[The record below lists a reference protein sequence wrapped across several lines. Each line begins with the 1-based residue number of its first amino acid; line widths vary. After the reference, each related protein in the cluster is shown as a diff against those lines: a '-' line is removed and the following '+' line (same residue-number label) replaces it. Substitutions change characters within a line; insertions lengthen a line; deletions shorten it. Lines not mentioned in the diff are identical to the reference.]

1 MKLQRV
7 LDVCFPI
14 VLAVGLIAFEP
25 MSLMSAARA
34 QVAEDAATKLT
45 ATECR
50 PEGTSQYTSQ
60 DYGLLMD
67 MLAYDRGQGFMSVHV
82 MTAKVLQLLY
92 EVEYERLKILIRACA
107 PQFVERSLG
116 DIFPDKKSIWR
127 GKLTR
132 SEVIIYENYN
142 KQFSRDV
149 VVLLTGL
156 P

>member
-1 MKLQRV
+1 V
-7 LDVCFPI
+7 SVPS
-14 VLAVGLIAFEP
+14 IAQTSET
-25 MSLMSAARA
+25 
-34 QVAEDAATKLT
+34 ATKAT

-67 MLAYDRGQGFMSVHV
+67 MLAYDRGRGFMSSNV
-82 MTAKVLQLLY
+82 MTTKVSQLIQD
-92 EVEYERLKILIRACA
+92 VEFNSLKKLFQACA

-116 DIFPDKKSIWR
+116 DVLLPKKNIWR

-132 SEVIIYENYN
+132 SEVVLYDDGR
-142 KQFSRDV
+142 QFLPDV